1 MLVPNFP
8 AVGNRLHPNFT
19 HSAVLPIRVSIATVL
34 NAGHDDSIFVCL
46 GSAQDNCTRWVNGEK
61 SVERD
66 TNVFAM
72 MFASRVSCFSEPWT
86 TMASLGSKVDEQVV
100 KAPQQNGGGYRNEE
114 LEDILDNN
122 NENIEVEMVV
132 PPDGGWGW
140 VIVAASFMCNLFVDG
155 IIFSFGVFL
164 NDISEA
170 FAVSKARV
178 ALVGSLQSGFY
189 LMAGPFVSALANRYG
204 FRLVAILGSVISCS
218 AFILSYFSTSIEFL
232 YISYGV
238 LGGIGAGLIYVPA
251 VITTGFY
258 FERWRAL
265 ATGIAVCGSGIG
277 AFLLAPISDILVKQF
292 GWRGALLF
300 QAGMLL
306 NCTIFGAM
314 FRPLKPTRIKVKS
327 TQENAGL
334 EVKSSLMAR
343 DVSTASLHCVQPE
356 RSGFFGTNN
365 NTDYPTA
372 AELFGSKPNIV
383 NVSKSLHSLHKAH
396 VELRTLERKLSSSE
410 KRLSV
415 PIYPELDM
423 NMEEKIVEEENNL
436 LGGDVERLN
445 GKVPTVSIRR
455 HTISG
460 RRLRADSDCSQ
471 KSLKV
476 GNRRNPFSKDPQ
488 RPFYRDDIFYGGS
501 LNRLPHY
508 KSQQSSV
515 GYHMSVTRLPTA
527 TDVAEEESGSCYICP
542 ESVRRILTTMLD
554 LSLLKSPSF
563 LILAISGGLT
573 MMGFYTPFMYV
584 PDRAQLAGIEAS
596 TAMFLVS
603 VIGIGNTIGRV
614 VCGLASSLPGVNAL
628 VINNVFIS
636 TGGLLTIF
644 SGLSLTKG
652 YQFFYAAGFGLTVF
666 ASLRSILV
674 VDLLGLEKLT
684 NAFGLLLLFQG
695 VAAAIGAP
703 LAGAFMDATGSYD
716 ASFYLSGSLI
726 FLSAVICY
734 PLKRINV
741 WETRRSSDKTIGIQV
756 LSNDT

>member
-1 MLVPNFP
+1 
-8 AVGNRLHPNFT
+8 
-19 HSAVLPIRVSIATVL
+19 
-34 NAGHDDSIFVCL
+34 
-46 GSAQDNCTRWVNGEK
+46 
-61 SVERD
+61 
-66 TNVFAM
+66 
-72 MFASRVSCFSEPWT
+72 
-86 TMASLGSKVDEQVV
+86 MASLGSKVNEQVV
-100 KAPQQNGGGYRNEE
+100 KAPQQNGGGCRNEE
-114 LEDILDNN
+114 LQLEEDILDNN
-122 NENIEVEMVV
+122 NEDIEVEMVV

-140 VIVAASFMCNLFVDG
+140 MIVAASFMCNLFVDG

-218 AFILSYFSTSIEFL
+218 AFVLSYFSTSIEFL

-327 TQENAGL
+327 TPENAGL

-343 DVSTASLHCVQPE
+343 RVSTASLHCGHPE

-372 AELFGSKPNIV
+372 AELLGSNPNIV

-396 VELRTLERKLSSSE
+396 VELRTLERKLSSSQ

-423 NMEEKIVEEENNL
+423 NMEAKIVEEENNL

-445 GKVPTVSIRR
+445 GKVPTIRR

-471 KSLKV
+471 KSLKL
-476 GNRRNPFSKDPQ
+476 GNRRNTLSKDPQ

-644 SGLSLTKG
+644 SALSLSKG
-652 YQFFYAAGFGLTVF
+652 YQFFYAASFGLSISVF

-674 VDLLGLEKLT
+674 VDLLGLERLT

-734 PLKRINV
+734 PLKRINE
-741 WETRRSSDKTIGIQV
+741 WETRRSSDKC
-756 LSNDT
+756 SDDPS

>member
-1 MLVPNFP
+1 MDHIL
-8 AVGNRLHPNFT
+8 
-19 HSAVLPIRVSIATVL
+19 
-34 NAGHDDSIFVCL
+34 IF
-46 GSAQDNCTRWVNGEK
+46 Q
-61 SVERD
+61 
-66 TNVFAM
+66 
-72 MFASRVSCFSEPWT
+72 PWT
-86 TMASLGSKVDEQVV
+86 TMASLGNKVDEQVAKV
-100 KAPQQNGGGYRNEE
+100 PQQNGRRNEE
-114 LEDILDNN
+114 QLQMEDIHDNN
-122 NENIEVEMVV
+122 NESIEVEMVV

-164 NDISEA
+164 NDISDA

-218 AFILSYFSTSIEFL
+218 AFVLSYFSTSIEFL

-238 LGGIGAGLIYVPA
+238 LDGEHWPPGSRSADPESAPFCSRPSQMCWSNDSVGGVRCSSKQ
-251 VITTGFY
+251 V
-258 FERWRAL
+258 
-265 ATGIAVCGSGIG
+265 GISFQFKI
-277 AFLLAPISDILVKQF
+277 DIKPLPFMVYQRSKKKKKKKFHVYIIEKSFNLDVLV
-292 GWRGALLF
+292 ANI
-300 QAGMLL
+300 AGMLL
-306 NCTIFGAM
+306 NCSIFGAM

-327 TQENAGL
+327 TPENAGL
-334 EVKSSLMAR
+334 EVKNSLIGR
-343 DVSTASLHCVQPE
+343 GVSMASLHCVQPE

-372 AELFGSKPNIV
+372 AELLGSNPNIV
-383 NVSKSLHSLHKAH
+383 NASKSLHSLHKIH
-396 VELRTLERKLSSSE
+396 VELRTLERKLSNSE

-423 NMEEKIVEEENNL
+423 NIDEKIVEEENNL

-445 GKVPTVSIRR
+445 GKVPTIRR

-460 RRLRADSDCSQ
+460 RRQRADSDCSQ
-471 KSLKV
+471 KSLKM

-527 TDVAEEESGSCYICP
+527 TDVAEQESGSCYICP

-554 LSLLKSPSF
+554 ISLLKSPSF

-584 PDRAQLAGIEAS
+584 PDRAQLAGIKAS

-628 VINNVFIS
+628 VVNNIFIS
-636 TGGLLTIF
+636 AGGLLTIF
-644 SGLSLTKG
+644 SGLSLSQSF
-652 YQFFYAAGFGLTVF
+652 QFFYAAGFGISISVF

-703 LAGAFMDATGSYD
+703 LAGVFMDATGSYES
-716 ASFYLSGSLI
+716 SFYLSGSLI
-726 FLSAVICY
+726 LLSAVICY
-734 PLKRINV
+734 PLKRVNL
-741 WETRRSSDKTIGIQV
+741 WETKKNADKISDDP
-756 LSNDT
+756 S

>member
-1 MLVPNFP
+1 MGLGDRCCLLHVQSLRGWYHLQLRGVPERHLGGIRG
-8 AVGNRLHPNFT
+8 VQGES
-19 HSAVLPIRVSIATVL
+19 SA
-34 NAGHDDSIFVCL
+34 G
-46 GSAQDNCTRWVNGEK
+46 
-61 SVERD
+61 
-66 TNVFAM
+66 
-72 MFASRVSCFSEPWT
+72 
-86 TMASLGSKVDEQVV
+86 
-100 KAPQQNGGGYRNEE
+100 
-114 LEDILDNN
+114 
-122 NENIEVEMVV
+122 
-132 PPDGGWGW
+132 
-140 VIVAASFMCNLFVDG
+140 
-155 IIFSFGVFL
+155 
-164 NDISEA
+164 
-170 FAVSKARV
+170 
-178 ALVGSLQSGFY
+178 
-189 LMAGPFVSALANRYG
+189 
-204 FRLVAILGSVISCS
+204 RLVTVW
-218 AFILSYFSTSIEFL
+218 ILSYGGSIRL
-232 YISYGV
+232 
-238 LGGIGAGLIYVPA
+238 GAGQQVWIQAGRDPRKRHKLRCFCPVVLQHFHRVPLHLLRCP
-251 VITTGFY
+251 
-258 FERWRAL
+258 RWRAL

-277 AFLLAPISDILVKQF
+277 AFLLAPISDVLVKQF

-306 NCTIFGAM
+306 NCAIFGAM

-327 TQENAGL
+327 TPENAGL

-343 DVSTASLHCVQPE
+343 GVSTASLHCVQPG

-365 NTDYPTA
+365 NTEYPTA
-372 AELFGSKPNIV
+372 AELLGSNPNIV
-383 NVSKSLHSLHKAH
+383 NASKSLHSLHKVH
-396 VELRTLERKLSSSE
+396 VELQTLERKLSSSE

-415 PIYPELDM
+415 PIYPELEVTMD
-423 NMEEKIVEEENNL
+423 EKIAEEENNL

-445 GKVPTVSIRR
+445 GKVPTIRR

-476 GNRRNPFSKDPQ
+476 GNKRNPFTKDPQ

-527 TDVAEEESGSCYICP
+527 TDVAEEESGSCYLCP

-584 PDRAQLAGIEAS
+584 PDRAKLAGMEPS

-614 VCGLASSLPGVNAL
+614 VCGMASSLPGVDAL
-628 VINNVFIS
+628 VVNNIFIS
-636 TGGLLTIF
+636 AGGLLTVF
-644 SGLSLTKG
+644 SGLSLSQS
-652 YQFFYAAGFGLTVF
+652 YQFFYAASFGLSISVF

-703 LAGAFMDATGSYD
+703 LAGVFMDATGSYD

-726 FLSAVICY
+726 FLSALICY

-741 WETRRSSDKTIGIQV
+741 WETRKSSEHVGDDPSK
-756 LSNDT
+756 S

>member
-1 MLVPNFP
+1 M
-8 AVGNRLHPNFT
+8 
-19 HSAVLPIRVSIATVL
+19 
-34 NAGHDDSIFVCL
+34 
-46 GSAQDNCTRWVNGEK
+46 
-61 SVERD
+61 
-66 TNVFAM
+66 
-72 MFASRVSCFSEPWT
+72 
-86 TMASLGSKVDEQVV
+86 TMASMGNKTDDQAA
-100 KAPQQNGGGYRNEE
+100 KAPIQNGTGPKNEE
-114 LEDILDNN
+114 QLQLEDVQDNN
-122 NENIEVEMVV
+122 NESIEVEMVV

-164 NDISEA
+164 NDISEG
-170 FAVSKARV
+170 FGVSKARV

-204 FRLVAILGSVISCS
+204 FRLVAILGSVISCG
-218 AFILSYFSTSIEFL
+218 AFVLSYFSTSIEFL

-277 AFLLAPISDILVKQF
+277 AFMLAPISDLLIKQF

-306 NCTIFGAM
+306 NCAIFGAM
-314 FRPLKPTRIKVKS
+314 FRPLKPTLIKMKPNL
-327 TQENAGL
+327 ENGGL
-334 EVKSSLMAR
+334 EVKSNLMATG
-343 DVSTASLHCVQPE
+343 VSTASLHCVVQPG

-365 NTDYPTA
+365 NTEYPTA
-372 AELFGSKPNIV
+372 AEILGSIPNIV
-383 NVSKSLHSLHKAH
+383 NVSKSLHSLHKDN
-396 VELRTLERKLSSSE
+396 VELQTMERKLSSSE

-415 PIYPELDM
+415 PIYSDLDV
-423 NMEEKIVEEENNL
+423 NVDEKTVEEENNL

-445 GKVPTVSIRR
+445 GKVPTIRR

-460 RRLRADSDCSQ
+460 RRMRADSDCSQ
-471 KSLKV
+471 KSLKM

-508 KSQQSSV
+508 RSQQSSV

-527 TDVAEEESGSCYICP
+527 TDVAEEESGSCYLCP

-584 PDRAQLAGIEAS
+584 SDRAQLAGVEAS

-614 VCGLASSLPGVNAL
+614 VCGVASSLPGVNAL
-628 VINNVFIS
+628 VVNNIFIS
-636 TGGLLTIF
+636 AGGLLTIF
-644 SGLSLTKG
+644 SGLSLSQG
-652 YQFFYAAGFGLTVF
+652 FQFFYAASFGLSISVF

-674 VDLLGLEKLT
+674 VDLLSLEKLT

-703 LAGAFMDATGSYD
+703 IAGAFMDATGSYD

-726 FLSAVICY
+726 LVSAVICY
-734 PLKRINV
+734 PLKRINT
-741 WETRRSSDKTIGIQV
+741 WETKKSGDPSK
-756 LSNDT
+756 S

>member
-1 MLVPNFP
+1 
-8 AVGNRLHPNFT
+8 
-19 HSAVLPIRVSIATVL
+19 
-34 NAGHDDSIFVCL
+34 
-46 GSAQDNCTRWVNGEK
+46 
-61 SVERD
+61 
-66 TNVFAM
+66 
-72 MFASRVSCFSEPWT
+72 
-86 TMASLGSKVDEQVV
+86 MASLGNKADEQVA
-100 KAPQQNGGGYRNEE
+100 KPQQNGRSRKNEE
-114 LEDILDNN
+114 LQLEDIQDNN
-122 NENIEVEMVV
+122 NESIEVEMVV

-204 FRLVAILGSVISCS
+204 FRLVAILGSVISCG
-218 AFILSYFSTSIEFL
+218 AFVLSYFSTSIEFL

-277 AFLLAPISDILVKQF
+277 AFLLAPISDVLVKQF

-306 NCTIFGAM
+306 NCAIFGAM

-327 TQENAGL
+327 TPENAGL
-334 EVKSSLMAR
+334 QLETKSSLMAR
-343 DVSTASLHCVQPE
+343 GVSTASLHCVQPA

-365 NTDYPTA
+365 NTEYPTA
-372 AELFGSKPNIV
+372 AELLGSNPNIV
-383 NVSKSLHSLHKAH
+383 YTSKSLHSLHKVH
-396 VELRTLERKLSSSE
+396 VELQAERKLSSSE

-415 PIYPELDM
+415 PIYPELDVTM
-423 NMEEKIVEEENNL
+423 DDKIAEEENNL

-445 GKVPTVSIRR
+445 GKVPTIRR

-460 RRLRADSDCSQ
+460 RRLRADSECSQ

-476 GNRRNPFSKDPQ
+476 GNRRNPFNKDPQ

-573 MMGFYTPFMYV
+573 MMGFYTPFMYL
-584 PDRAQLAGIEAS
+584 PDRAKLAGIEPS

-614 VCGLASSLPGVNAL
+614 VCGVASSLPGVDAL
-628 VINNVFIS
+628 VVNNIFIS
-636 TGGLLTIF
+636 AGGLLTVI
-644 SGLSLTKG
+644 SGLSLTQS
-652 YQFFYAAGFGLTVF
+652 YQFFYAATFGISISVF

-703 LAGAFMDATGSYD
+703 LAGVFMDATGSYD

-726 FLSAVICY
+726 FVSALICY
-734 PLKRINV
+734 PLKRINQ
-741 WETRRSSDKTIGIQV
+741 WETGKSNEQV
-756 LSNDT
+756 ADDPSKS

>member
-1 MLVPNFP
+1 
-8 AVGNRLHPNFT
+8 
-19 HSAVLPIRVSIATVL
+19 
-34 NAGHDDSIFVCL
+34 
-46 GSAQDNCTRWVNGEK
+46 
-61 SVERD
+61 
-66 TNVFAM
+66 
-72 MFASRVSCFSEPWT
+72 
-86 TMASLGSKVDEQVV
+86 MASLENKVDERVA
-100 KAPQQNGGGYRNEE
+100 KAVHQNGGGCRTEE
-114 LEDILDNN
+114 MPLEDVQDNN
-122 NENIEVEMVV
+122 NESIEVEMVV

-164 NDISEA
+164 NDVSAA
-170 FAVSKARV
+170 FSVSKARV

-204 FRLVAILGSVISCS
+204 FRLVAILGSVISCG
-218 AFILSYFSTSIEFL
+218 AFVLSYFSTSIEFL

-277 AFLLAPISDILVKQF
+277 AFLLAPISDLLVKQF

-306 NCTIFGAM
+306 NCAIFGAM
-314 FRPLKPTRIKVKS
+314 FRPLKPTRIKVKP
-327 TQENAGL
+327 TPENAGL
-334 EVKSSLMAR
+334 DVKNNLMAKG
-343 DVSTASLHCVQPE
+343 VSTASLHCVQPG

-365 NTDYPTA
+365 NTEYPTA
-372 AELFGSKPNIV
+372 AELLGSNPNIV
-383 NVSKSLHSLHKAH
+383 NASKSLHSLHKVH
-396 VELRTLERKLSSSE
+396 VELTTLERKLSSSE
-410 KRLSV
+410 KRLSA
-415 PIYPELDM
+415 PIYPDIDVTM
-423 NMEEKIVEEENNL
+423 DEKIAEENNL

-445 GKVPTVSIRR
+445 GKVPTIRR

-476 GNRRNPFSKDPQ
+476 GNKRNPFSKDPQ

-508 KSQQSSV
+508 RSQQSSV

-584 PDRAQLAGIEAS
+584 PDRAIRAGVEPS

-603 VIGIGNTIGRV
+603 VIGIGNTVGRV

-628 VINNVFIS
+628 VVNNIFIS
-636 TGGLLTIF
+636 AGGLLTII
-644 SGLSLTKG
+644 SGLSLTQG
-652 YQFFYAAGFGLTVF
+652 FQFFYAAGFGISISVF
-666 ASLRSILV
+666 ASLRSIIV
-674 VDLLGLEKLT
+674 VDLLSLEKLT

-695 VAAAIGAP
+695 VAAAVGAP

-716 ASFYLSGSLI
+716 FSFYLSGSLI

-734 PLKRINV
+734 PLKRINE
-741 WETRRSSDKTIGIQV
+741 WESRKSNEKNSDDPSK
-756 LSNDT
+756 S

>member
-1 MLVPNFP
+1 
-8 AVGNRLHPNFT
+8 
-19 HSAVLPIRVSIATVL
+19 
-34 NAGHDDSIFVCL
+34 
-46 GSAQDNCTRWVNGEK
+46 
-61 SVERD
+61 
-66 TNVFAM
+66 
-72 MFASRVSCFSEPWT
+72 
-86 TMASLGSKVDEQVV
+86 MASLGNKVDEHVIKV
-100 KAPQQNGGGYRNEE
+100 PHQNGGGYRNEE
-114 LEDILDNN
+114 LQLEDMQDNN
-122 NENIEVEMVV
+122 NESIEVEMVV

-164 NDISEA
+164 NDISAA

-218 AFILSYFSTSIEFL
+218 AFVLSYFSTSIEFL

-277 AFLLAPISDILVKQF
+277 AFLLAPISDLLVKQF

-306 NCTIFGAM
+306 NCSIFGAM

-327 TQENAGL
+327 TPENAGL
-334 EVKSSLMAR
+334 EVKNSLMAR
-343 DVSTASLHCVQPE
+343 GVSTASLHCVQPE

-372 AELFGSKPNIV
+372 AELLGSNPNIV
-383 NVSKSLHSLHKAH
+383 KDYSLLFKTQSVARVGQVKAVVKQALDERIKTETKNEFASKSLHSLHKVH

-415 PIYPELDM
+415 PIYPELDV
-423 NMEEKIVEEENNL
+423 NMDEKMVEEENNL

-445 GKVPTVSIRR
+445 GKVPTIRR

-476 GNRRNPFSKDPQ
+476 GNRRNPFNKDPQ

-508 KSQQSSV
+508 KSQTIFKSNDLVNTDNFHRQISMLFQFKAEGLRNYRSQFTQQSSV

-527 TDVAEEESGSCYICP
+527 TDIAEQESGSCYICP

-614 VCGLASSLPGVNAL
+614 VCGVASSLPGVNAL
-628 VINNVFIS
+628 VVNNIFIS
-636 TGGLLTIF
+636 AGGLLTIF
-644 SGLSLTKG
+644 SGLSLSQS
-652 YQFFYAAGFGLTVF
+652 YQFFYAAGFGISISVF
-666 ASLRSILV
+666 ASLRSIIV
-674 VDLLGLEKLT
+674 VDLMGLEKLT

-716 ASFYLSGSLI
+716 ASFYVSGSLI

-741 WETRRSSDKTIGIQV
+741 WETQKNSDKC
-756 LSNDT
+756 SDDPSKS

>member
-1 MLVPNFP
+1 MQ
-8 AVGNRLHPNFT
+8 R
-19 HSAVLPIRVSIATVL
+19 AT
-34 NAGHDDSIFVCL
+34 
-46 GSAQDNCTRWVNGEK
+46 QPCT
-61 SVERD
+61 
-66 TNVFAM
+66 M
-72 MFASRVSCFSEPWT
+72 
-86 TMASLGSKVDEQVV
+86 MASLENKVDEQVNKV
-100 KAPQQNGGGYRNEE
+100 AQQNGGNCRNEE
-114 LEDILDNN
+114 LQLEDVQDNN
-122 NENIEVEMVV
+122 NESIEVEMVV

-140 VIVAASFMCNLFVDG
+140 MIVAASFMCNLFVDG

-218 AFILSYFSTSIEFL
+218 AFVLSYFSTSIEFL

-277 AFLLAPISDILVKQF
+277 AFMLAPISDILVKQF

-306 NCTIFGAM
+306 NCAIFGAM
-314 FRPLKPTRIKVKS
+314 FRPLKSTRIKVKS
-327 TQENAGL
+327 SPENAGL

-343 DVSTASLHCVQPE
+343 GVSTASLHCMQPE

-372 AELFGSKPNIV
+372 AELLGSNPNIV
-383 NVSKSLHSLHKAH
+383 NASKSLHSLHKIHA
-396 VELRTLERKLSSSE
+396 ELRTLERKLSSSE

-415 PIYPELDM
+415 PIYPELDV
-423 NMEEKIVEEENNL
+423 NMDEKMVEEENNL

-445 GKVPTVSIRR
+445 GKVPTIRR

-471 KSLKV
+471 KSLKM

-628 VINNVFIS
+628 VVNNIFIS
-636 TGGLLTIF
+636 AAGLFTIF
-644 SGLSLTKG
+644 SGLSLSKG
-652 YQFFYAAGFGLTVF
+652 YQFFYAAGFGLSISVF

-695 VAAAIGAP
+695 VAAAVGAP
-703 LAGAFMDATGSYD
+703 LAGIFMDATGSYD

-734 PLKRINV
+734 PLKRVNV
-741 WETRRSSDKTIGIQV
+741 WETKKNGDKCSDDP
-756 LSNDT
+756 S

>member
-1 MLVPNFP
+1 
-8 AVGNRLHPNFT
+8 
-19 HSAVLPIRVSIATVL
+19 
-34 NAGHDDSIFVCL
+34 
-46 GSAQDNCTRWVNGEK
+46 
-61 SVERD
+61 
-66 TNVFAM
+66 
-72 MFASRVSCFSEPWT
+72 
-86 TMASLGSKVDEQVV
+86 MASLGNKADEQVA
-100 KAPQQNGGGYRNEE
+100 KPQQNGRSRKNEE
-114 LEDILDNN
+114 LQLEDIQDNN
-122 NENIEVEMVV
+122 NESIEVEMVV

-204 FRLVAILGSVISCS
+204 FRLVAILGSVISCG
-218 AFILSYFSTSIEFL
+218 AFVLSYFSTSIEFL

-277 AFLLAPISDILVKQF
+277 AFLLAPISDVLVKQF

-306 NCTIFGAM
+306 NCAIFGAM

-327 TQENAGL
+327 TPENAGL
-334 EVKSSLMAR
+334 QLETKSSLMAR
-343 DVSTASLHCVQPE
+343 GVSTASLHCVQPA

-365 NTDYPTA
+365 NTEYPTA
-372 AELFGSKPNIV
+372 AELLGSNPNIV
-383 NVSKSLHSLHKAH
+383 YTSKSLHSLHKVH
-396 VELRTLERKLSSSE
+396 VELQAERKLSSSE

-415 PIYPELDM
+415 PIYPELDVTM
-423 NMEEKIVEEENNL
+423 DDKIAEEENNL

-445 GKVPTVSIRR
+445 GKVPTIRR

-460 RRLRADSDCSQ
+460 RRLRADSECSQ

-476 GNRRNPFSKDPQ
+476 GNRRNPFNKDPQ

-584 PDRAQLAGIEAS
+584 PDRAKLAGIDQS

-614 VCGLASSLPGVNAL
+614 VCGVASSLPGVDAL
-628 VINNVFIS
+628 VVNNIFIS
-636 TGGLLTIF
+636 AGGLLTVI
-644 SGLSLTKG
+644 SGLSLTQS
-652 YQFFYAAGFGLTVF
+652 YQFFYAATFGISISVF

-703 LAGAFMDATGSYD
+703 LAGVFMDATGSYD

-726 FLSAVICY
+726 FVSALICY
-734 PLKRINV
+734 PLKRINQ
-741 WETRRSSDKTIGIQV
+741 WETGKSNEQV
-756 LSNDT
+756 ADDPSKS

>member
-1 MLVPNFP
+1 MALAPLVCSLFLQSEQTTPGCVQRECDTEVQ
-8 AVGNRLHPNFT
+8 ASLTTIMT
-19 HSAVLPIRVSIATVL
+19 HT
-34 NAGHDDSIFVCL
+34 
-46 GSAQDNCTRWVNGEK
+46 Q
-61 SVERD
+61 
-66 TNVFAM
+66 
-72 MFASRVSCFSEPWT
+72 PWT
-86 TMASLGSKVDEQVV
+86 TMASLGNKVDEQVAKV
-100 KAPQQNGGGYRNEE
+100 PQQNGRRNEE
-114 LEDILDNN
+114 QLQMEDIHDNN
-122 NENIEVEMVV
+122 NESIEVEMVV

-164 NDISEA
+164 NDISDA

-218 AFILSYFSTSIEFL
+218 AFVLSYFSTSIEFL

-277 AFLLAPISDILVKQF
+277 AFLLAPISDVLVKRF

-306 NCTIFGAM
+306 NCSIFGAM

-327 TQENAGL
+327 TPENAGL
-334 EVKSSLMAR
+334 EVKNSLIGR
-343 DVSTASLHCVQPE
+343 GVSMASLHCVQPE

-372 AELFGSKPNIV
+372 AELLGSNPNIV
-383 NVSKSLHSLHKAH
+383 NASKSLHSLHKIH
-396 VELRTLERKLSSSE
+396 VELRTLERKLSNSE

-423 NMEEKIVEEENNL
+423 NIDEKIVEEENNL

-445 GKVPTVSIRR
+445 GKVPTIRR

-460 RRLRADSDCSQ
+460 RRQRADSDCSQ
-471 KSLKV
+471 KSLKM

-527 TDVAEEESGSCYICP
+527 TDVAEQESGSCYICP

-554 LSLLKSPSF
+554 ISLLKSPSF

-584 PDRAQLAGIEAS
+584 PDRAQLAGIKAS

-628 VINNVFIS
+628 VVNNIFIS
-636 TGGLLTIF
+636 AGGLLTIF
-644 SGLSLTKG
+644 SGLSLSQSF
-652 YQFFYAAGFGLTVF
+652 QFFYAAGFGISISVF

-703 LAGAFMDATGSYD
+703 LAGVFMDATGSYES
-716 ASFYLSGSLI
+716 SFYLSGSLI
-726 FLSAVICY
+726 LLSAVICY
-734 PLKRINV
+734 PLKRVNL
-741 WETRRSSDKTIGIQV
+741 WETKKNADKISDDP
-756 LSNDT
+756 S

>member
-1 MLVPNFP
+1 MSTV
-8 AVGNRLHPNFT
+8 
-19 HSAVLPIRVSIATVL
+19 IASKTEEQ
-34 NAGHDDSIFVCL
+34 IFDT
-46 GSAQDNCTRWVNGEK
+46 SK
-61 SVERD
+61 S
-66 TNVFAM
+66 
-72 MFASRVSCFSEPWT
+72 
-86 TMASLGSKVDEQVV
+86 
-100 KAPQQNGGGYRNEE
+100 QQNNRNCNKIEE
-114 LEDILDNN
+114 LQLEDINDNN
-122 NENIEVEMVV
+122 NDETIEVEMVV

-164 NDISEA
+164 NHIADA
-170 FAVSKARV
+170 FSISKARV
-178 ALVGSLQSGFY
+178 ALVGSLQTGFY

-204 FRLVAILGSVISCS
+204 FRLVTILGSVISCI
-218 AFILSYFSTSIEFL
+218 AFVLSYFSTSIEFL
-232 YISYGV
+232 YISYGAI
-238 LGGIGAGLIYVPA
+238 GGIGAGLIYVPA

-277 AFLLAPISDILVKQF
+277 AFLLAPISDILIKNF

-306 NCTIFGAM
+306 NCAIFGAM
-314 FRPLKPTRIKVKS
+314 FRPLKPTRIKVKN
-327 TQENAGL
+327 TPENAPL
-334 EVKSSLMAR
+334 EVKTTLVGNH
-343 DVSTASLHCVQPE
+343 VSTTSLHCAQPN

-365 NTDYPTA
+365 NTEYPTA
-372 AELFGSKPNIV
+372 AELFGSNPNIV
-383 NVSKSLHSLHKAH
+383 NVSKSLHSLHKVH
-396 VELRTLERKLSSSE
+396 VETQTLERKVSTSE

-415 PIYPELDM
+415 PIYPDLDVVK
-423 NMEEKIVEEENNL
+423 NEEKIVEEENNL
-436 LGGDVERLN
+436 LSGDLERLN
-445 GKVPTVSIRR
+445 GKVPTIRR

-460 RRLRADSDCSQ
+460 RRLRTDSECSQ
-471 KSLKV
+471 KSLKM
-476 GNRRNPFSKDPQ
+476 GKRNPKDPQ

-501 LNRLPHY
+501 LNRLSHY
-508 KSQQSSV
+508 RSQQSSV

-527 TDVAEEESGSCYICP
+527 TDVAEEESGSCYLCP

-584 PDRAQLAGIEAS
+584 PDRAIKANIDAS

-603 VIGIGNTIGRV
+603 VIGIGNTIGRI

-628 VINNVFIS
+628 VVNNMFIS
-636 TGGLLTIF
+636 VGGLVTIL
-644 SGLSLTKG
+644 SGISLTEE
-652 YQFFYAAGFGLTVF
+652 YQFFYAASFGLSISVF

-695 VAAAIGAP
+695 VAATVGAP

-726 FLSAVICY
+726 LLSAVICY
-734 PLKRINV
+734 PLKRINT
-741 WETRRSSDKTIGIQV
+741 WERRGEKNPVATDLFAS
-756 LSNDT
+756 

>member
-1 MLVPNFP
+1 
-8 AVGNRLHPNFT
+8 
-19 HSAVLPIRVSIATVL
+19 
-34 NAGHDDSIFVCL
+34 
-46 GSAQDNCTRWVNGEK
+46 
-61 SVERD
+61 
-66 TNVFAM
+66 
-72 MFASRVSCFSEPWT
+72 
-86 TMASLGSKVDEQVV
+86 MASLESKVDEQVV
-100 KAPQQNGGGYRNEE
+100 KAPQQNGGGCRNEE
-114 LEDILDNN
+114 LQLEEDILDND

-218 AFILSYFSTSIEFL
+218 AFVLSYFSTSIEFL
-232 YISYGV
+232 YVSYGV

-292 GWRGALLF
+292 GWRGTLLF

-306 NCTIFGAM
+306 NCTVFGAM
-314 FRPLKPTRIKVKS
+314 FRPLKPTRINVKS
-327 TQENAGL
+327 TPENVGL

-343 DVSTASLHCVQPE
+343 RVSTASLHCVQPE

-372 AELFGSKPNIV
+372 AELFGSNPNIV

-396 VELRTLERKLSSSE
+396 VELRTLERKLSSSK

-445 GKVPTVSIRR
+445 GKVPTDEFHPSVDEDVNHRRINNWLYQDVCRNTCILRTRLWRFLCQKDSFSRNNSAYVRTYVLVIRR

-471 KSLKV
+471 KSLRL
-476 GNRRNPFSKDPQ
+476 GNRRHTLCKDPQ

-644 SGLSLTKG
+644 SALSLSKG
-652 YQFFYAAGFGLTVF
+652 YQFFYAASFGLSISVF

-674 VDLLGLEKLT
+674 VDLLGLERLT

-734 PLKRINV
+734 PLKRINA
-741 WETRRSSDKTIGIQV
+741 WETRRSSDKY
-756 LSNDT
+756 SDDPS

>member
-1 MLVPNFP
+1 MALVPSVCSHFFFERSSRHQDTTC
-8 AVGNRLHPNFT
+8 ASVTSEVRASLTTIMT
-19 HSAVLPIRVSIATVL
+19 HT
-34 NAGHDDSIFVCL
+34 
-46 GSAQDNCTRWVNGEK
+46 Q
-61 SVERD
+61 
-66 TNVFAM
+66 
-72 MFASRVSCFSEPWT
+72 PWT
-86 TMASLGSKVDEQVV
+86 MMASLENKVDEQVSKV
-100 KAPQQNGGGYRNEE
+100 PQQNGGNCRNEE
-114 LEDILDNN
+114 LQLEDFRDNN
-122 NENIEVEMVV
+122 NESIEVEMVV

-140 VIVAASFMCNLFVDG
+140 MIVAASFMCNLFVDG

-218 AFILSYFSTSIEFL
+218 AFVLSYFSTSIEFL

-277 AFLLAPISDILVKQF
+277 AFMLAPISDILVKQF

-306 NCTIFGAM
+306 NCAIFGAM
-314 FRPLKPTRIKVKS
+314 FRPLKSTRIKVKS
-327 TQENAGL
+327 SPENAGL

-343 DVSTASLHCVQPE
+343 GVSTASLHCMQPG

-372 AELFGSKPNIV
+372 AELLGSNPNIV
-383 NVSKSLHSLHKAH
+383 NASKSLHSLHKIHA
-396 VELRTLERKLSSSE
+396 ELRTLERKLSSSE

-415 PIYPELDM
+415 PIYPELDV
-423 NMEEKIVEEENNL
+423 NMDEKMVEEENNL

-445 GKVPTVSIRR
+445 GKVPTIRR

-471 KSLKV
+471 KSLKM

-628 VINNVFIS
+628 VVNNIFIS
-636 TGGLLTIF
+636 AAGLFTIF
-644 SGLSLTKG
+644 SGLSLSKG
-652 YQFFYAAGFGLTVF
+652 YQFFYAAGFGTSISVF

-695 VAAAIGAP
+695 VAAAVGAP
-703 LAGAFMDATGSYD
+703 LAGIFMDATGSYD

-741 WETRRSSDKTIGIQV
+741 WETKKNGDKCSDDP
-756 LSNDT
+756 S

>member
-1 MLVPNFP
+1 MQ
-8 AVGNRLHPNFT
+8 
-19 HSAVLPIRVSIATVL
+19 VL
-34 NAGHDDSIFVCL
+34 N
-46 GSAQDNCTRWVNGEK
+46 
-61 SVERD
+61 VERSCG
-66 TNVFAM
+66 
-72 MFASRVSCFSEPWT
+72 SRCSRDNRCTIMVDSMDATSSEPWT
-86 TMASLGSKVDEQVV
+86 TMASVGTKVDEQVA
-100 KAPQQNGGGYRNEE
+100 KAPHQNGGCRNEDLP
-114 LEDILDNN
+114 LEDIQDNN
-122 NENIEVEMVV
+122 NESIEVEMVV

-164 NDISEA
+164 NDISDE
-170 FAVSKARV
+170 FTVSKARV

-204 FRLVAILGSVISCS
+204 FRLVAILGSVISCA
-218 AFILSYFSTSIEFL
+218 AFVLSYFSTSIEFL

-238 LGGIGAGLIYVPA
+238 LGGIGTGLIYVPA

-258 FERWRAL
+258 FERWRAM

-277 AFLLAPISDILVKQF
+277 AFLLSPISDMLVKKY
-292 GWRGALLF
+292 GWRKALLF

-306 NCTIFGAM
+306 QCSIFGAM

-327 TQENAGL
+327 TPENAGL
-334 EVKSSLMAR
+334 EMKNGLMAKGL
-343 DVSTASLHCVQPE
+343 STTSLHCVQPA

-365 NTDYPTA
+365 NTEYPTA
-372 AELFGSKPNIV
+372 AEMLGSNHNIV
-383 NVSKSLHSLHKAH
+383 NASKSLHSLHKVH
-396 VELRTLERKLSSSE
+396 VETTLERKLSSSE
-410 KRLSV
+410 KRLSA
-415 PIYPELDM
+415 PIYPDLDV
-423 NMEEKIVEEENNL
+423 NMDEKIAEEENNL

-445 GKVPTVSIRR
+445 GKVPTIRR

-501 LNRLPHY
+501 LNRLAHY

-527 TDVAEEESGSCYICP
+527 TDVAEEESGSCYLCP

-573 MMGFYTPFMYV
+573 MMGFYTPFIYV
-584 PDRAQLAGIEAS
+584 QDRATKAGIEQS

-603 VIGIGNTIGRV
+603 VIGIGNTIGRI
-614 VCGLASSLPGVNAL
+614 VCGLASSVPGVDAL
-628 VINNVFIS
+628 VVNNIFIS
-636 TGGLLTIF
+636 AGGLLTFF
-644 SGLSLTKG
+644 SGLSLSQG
-652 YQFFYAAGFGLTVF
+652 YQFFYAATFGISISVF

-695 VAAAIGAP
+695 VAATVGAP
-703 LAGAFMDATGSYD
+703 LAGVFMDATKSYN
-716 ASFYLSGSLI
+716 AAFYLSGSLI
-726 FLSAVICY
+726 FVSAVICY
-734 PLKRINV
+734 PLKRINL
-741 WETRRSSDKTIGIQV
+741 WESKKSGQNSSEDPSK
-756 LSNDT
+756 S

>member
-1 MLVPNFP
+1 MAFVPSVCSLLLQVKRTTSCELFDCDIDAFLVTIM
-8 AVGNRLHPNFT
+8 T
-19 HSAVLPIRVSIATVL
+19 HT
-34 NAGHDDSIFVCL
+34 
-46 GSAQDNCTRWVNGEK
+46 Q
-61 SVERD
+61 
-66 TNVFAM
+66 
-72 MFASRVSCFSEPWT
+72 PWM
-86 TMASLGSKVDEQVV
+86 TMASMGNKTDDQAA
-100 KAPQQNGGGYRNEE
+100 KAPIQNGTGPKNEE
-114 LEDILDNN
+114 QLQLEDVQDNN
-122 NENIEVEMVV
+122 NESIEVEMVV

-164 NDISEA
+164 NDISEG
-170 FAVSKARV
+170 FGVSKARV

-204 FRLVAILGSVISCS
+204 FRLVAILGSVISCG
-218 AFILSYFSTSIEFL
+218 AFVLSYFSTSIEFL

-277 AFLLAPISDILVKQF
+277 AFMLAPISDLLIKQF

-306 NCTIFGAM
+306 NCAIFGAM
-314 FRPLKPTRIKVKS
+314 FRPLKPTLIKMKPNL
-327 TQENAGL
+327 ENGGL
-334 EVKSSLMAR
+334 EVKSNLMATG
-343 DVSTASLHCVQPE
+343 VSTASLHCVVQPG

-365 NTDYPTA
+365 NTEYPTA
-372 AELFGSKPNIV
+372 AEILGSIPNIV
-383 NVSKSLHSLHKAH
+383 NVSKSLHSLHKDN
-396 VELRTLERKLSSSE
+396 VELQTMERKLSSSE

-415 PIYPELDM
+415 PIYSDLDV
-423 NMEEKIVEEENNL
+423 NVDEKTVEEENNL

-445 GKVPTVSIRR
+445 GKVPTIRR

-460 RRLRADSDCSQ
+460 RRMRADSDCSQ
-471 KSLKV
+471 KSLKM

-508 KSQQSSV
+508 RSQQSSV

-527 TDVAEEESGSCYICP
+527 TDVAEEESGSCYLCP

-573 MMGFYTPFMYV
+573 MMGFYTPFISSPVGRRRGLHCHV
-584 PDRAQLAGIEAS
+584 PRLCDRYREYHRSCRVRSGQQLA
-596 TAMFLVS
+596 
-603 VIGIGNTIGRV
+603 
-614 VCGLASSLPGVNAL
+614 
-628 VINNVFIS
+628 
-636 TGGLLTIF
+636 
-644 SGLSLTKG
+644 
-652 YQFFYAAGFGLTVF
+652 
-666 ASLRSILV
+666 RS
-674 VDLLGLEKLT
+674 
-684 NAFGLLLLFQG
+684 
-695 VAAAIGAP
+695 
-703 LAGAFMDATGSYD
+703 
-716 ASFYLSGSLI
+716 
-726 FLSAVICY
+726 
-734 PLKRINV
+734 
-741 WETRRSSDKTIGIQV
+741 
-756 LSNDT
+756 

>member
-1 MLVPNFP
+1 
-8 AVGNRLHPNFT
+8 
-19 HSAVLPIRVSIATVL
+19 
-34 NAGHDDSIFVCL
+34 
-46 GSAQDNCTRWVNGEK
+46 
-61 SVERD
+61 
-66 TNVFAM
+66 
-72 MFASRVSCFSEPWT
+72 
-86 TMASLGSKVDEQVV
+86 MASLGNKVDEQVAKV
-100 KAPQQNGGGYRNEE
+100 PQQNGRRNEE
-114 LEDILDNN
+114 QLQMEDIHDNN
-122 NENIEVEMVV
+122 NESIEVEMVV

-164 NDISEA
+164 NDISDA

-218 AFILSYFSTSIEFL
+218 AFVLSYFSTSIEFL

-277 AFLLAPISDILVKQF
+277 AFLLAPISDVLVKRF

-300 QAGMLL
+300 QADVLVANIAGMLL
-306 NCTIFGAM
+306 NCSIFGAM

-327 TQENAGL
+327 TPENAGL
-334 EVKSSLMAR
+334 EVKNSLIGR
-343 DVSTASLHCVQPE
+343 GVSMASLHCVQPE

-372 AELFGSKPNIV
+372 AELLGSNPNIV
-383 NVSKSLHSLHKAH
+383 NASKSLHSLHKIH
-396 VELRTLERKLSSSE
+396 VELRTLERKLSNSE

-423 NMEEKIVEEENNL
+423 NIDEKIVEEENNL

-445 GKVPTVSIRR
+445 GKVPTVSIKTPVLHYPVLRFYVPELNRYKNLRIFLELSILEEIVWQIRR

-460 RRLRADSDCSQ
+460 RRQRADSDCSQ
-471 KSLKV
+471 KSLKM

-527 TDVAEEESGSCYICP
+527 TDVAEQESGSCYICP

-554 LSLLKSPSF
+554 ISLLKSPSF

-573 MMGFYTPFMYV
+573 MMGFYTPFIAKWEKEKV
-584 PDRAQLAGIEAS
+584 EKEETSNTGRFFCTDRAQLAGIKAS

-628 VINNVFIS
+628 VVNNIFIS
-636 TGGLLTIF
+636 AGGLLTIF
-644 SGLSLTKG
+644 SGLSLSQSF
-652 YQFFYAAGFGLTVF
+652 QFFYAAGFGI
-666 ASLRSILV
+666 SIC
-674 VDLLGLEKLT
+674 
-684 NAFGLLLLFQG
+684 
-695 VAAAIGAP
+695 I
-703 LAGAFMDATGSYD
+703 FMDATGSYD

-726 FLSAVICY
+726 LLSAVICY
-734 PLKRINV
+734 PLKRVNL
-741 WETRRSSDKTIGIQV
+741 WETKKNADKISDDP
-756 LSNDT
+756 S